1 MRRLGL
7 AVVTLLPALAMAAS
21 WSVTEAELSA
31 LVPAP
36 GQIVLVAAAG
46 EPQGDARELARVLE
60 RALQD
65 QGTAKLVMN
74 DAALG
79 SLAVATDEEVRRRAG
94 SVPHQVL
101 LIVRVFPQGK
111 ERVPTALVVATGPGS
126 EAPRSITLTPVVAPP
141 PPRPPP
147 AAPPVTAAPP
157 PDPRQLEYEA
167 QRLHFGQ
174 QSRIAGARTA
184 SFVYTHQAYAGTTP
198 LTTAQLFERLGR
210 DDFTAATRARAS
222 LKLGLGLGGA
232 GVAAVG
238 AGLMVAAVASPCSRV
253 LYYSDG
259 DCLERSGRGLLLPGV
274 VTVSAGAVL
283 GLVAL
288 LLPTYATS
296 PDDVGRAVD
305 ESNAAL
311 RRSLGL
317 TSLRVEPQVS
327 PEGGRLVLSGRF

>member
-1 MRRLGL
+1 MRALLLGVSVL
-7 AVVTLLPALAMAAS
+7 GATVASAAS
-21 WSVTEAELSA
+21 WSVSEAELA
-31 LVPAP
+31 TLVPTP

-46 EPQGDARELARVLE
+46 EPQADAREVA
-60 RALQD
+60 RALEQAL
-65 QGTAKLVMN
+65 QALGTAKLVMN

-94 SVPHQVL
+94 TVPHQVL

-111 ERVPTALVVATGPGS
+111 ERVPTALVVATEPGGG
-126 EAPRSITLTPVVAPP
+126 APRSITLAPIVALPP
-141 PPRPPP
+141 PPPPP
-147 AAPPVTAAPP
+147 KPVAAAAPPA
-157 PDPRQLEYEA
+157 DPRQLEYEA
-167 QRLHFGQ
+167 KRLHFGQ

-198 LTTAQLFERLGR
+198 LTTTQLFERLGR
-210 DDFTAATRARAS
+210 DDFLAQTRARAS
-222 LKLGLGLGGA
+222 LKLGLGLSGA

-238 AGLMVAAVASPCSRV
+238 LGLMVAAVASPCARV

-259 DCLERSGRGLLLPGV
+259 DCLERSGRGLLLPGA
-274 VTVSAGAVL
+274 VTVGAGAVL

-288 LLPTYATS
+288 LLPAYATS

-305 ESNAAL
+305 ESNAGL

-327 PEGGRLVLSGRF
+327 PEGGRLVMTGRF

>member
-1 MRRLGL
+1 MGVVLL
-7 AVVTLLPALAMAAS
+7 SAVASAAS
-21 WSVTEAELSA
+21 WSVTRAELA
-31 LVPAP
+31 TLVPAP

-46 EPQGDARELARVLE
+46 EPQADARELARVLE

-65 QGTAKLVMN
+65 EGTAKLVMN

-94 SVPHQVL
+94 TVPHQVL

-126 EAPRSITLTPVVAPP
+126 EGPRSITLTPAVAMPP
-141 PPRPPP
+141 PPPPP
-147 AAPPVTAAPP
+147 AVAPVVASAPP
-157 PDPRQLEYEA
+157 PDPRQKAYEA
-167 QRLHFGQ
+167 KRLHFGQ
-174 QSRIAGARTA
+174 KSLIAGARTA
-184 SFVYTHQAYAGTTP
+184 SFVYTHQAYEGSTP

-210 DDFTAATRARAS
+210 DDFLAATKGRAS

-238 AGLMVAAVASPCSRV
+238 AGLVVASAVSPCARR

-259 DCLERSGRGLLLPGV
+259 ECLERSGRGLLVPGL
-274 VTVSAGAVL
+274 VTVGAGAVL
-283 GLVAL
+283 GLVAW
-288 LLPTYATS
+288 LLPAYATS

-311 RRSLGL
+311 RRSVGL

-327 PEGGRLVLSGRF
+327 PEGGRLLVTGRF